1 MFETLIVQP
10 ILNVLL
16 IIYALVPGNDFGVA
30 VILFTVLVRF
40 ALWPLL
46 RKQLHQTRKIRELQP
61 EIKKIKE
68 KSKGDKQK
76 EGQMLMELYKE
87 RGVSPFG
94 SIGILFIQLPILIGL
109 FQGLRR
115 LANDA
120 STVYDIAYD
129 WVLDLGYMKEVV
141 ADISNFDESL
151 LGAVDLTRSAF
162 GELGTYMPALILA
175 VLAAVFQFFQS
186 KAMQPDTK
194 DKRTLRDILKSEAAG
209 KKVEQSEINAA
220 MGRNMRYFFPA
231 ITFLF
236 ASRVPGAL
244 ALYWATGSFIGILQ
258 QRTVLQQDV
267 EEMEELVPNG
277 DKKNKSK
284 KDLTRKPKYPKKK
297 NASKKSSAKSKG
309 G

>member
-1 MFETLIVQP
+1 MFETFIVQP

-16 IIYALVPGNDFGVA
+16 IIYALIPGHDFGVA
-30 VILFTVLVRF
+30 VLLFTILVRF

-61 EIKKIKE
+61 EIKKIKA
-68 KSKGDKQK
+68 KSKGDRQK
-76 EGQMLMELYKE
+76 EGQLLMELYKE

-94 SIGILFIQLPILIGL
+94 SIGILFLQLPILIGL

-120 STVYDIAYD
+120 NTVIDISYD
-129 WVLDLGYMKEVV
+129 WVKDLGYMKDVV

-151 LGAVDLTRSAF
+151 LGIVDLTRSAF
-162 GELGTYMPALILA
+162 GDMGTYMPALILA
-175 VLAAVFQFFQS
+175 VLAAIFQFYQS
-186 KAMQPDTK
+186 KSMQPDTK
-194 DKRTLRDILKSEAAG
+194 DKKTLRQILKSEASG
-209 KKVEQSEINAA
+209 DKVDQADINAA

-244 ALYWATGSFIGILQ
+244 ALYWAAGSFIGIIQ

-267 EEMEELVPNG
+267 EEMEVIA
-277 DKKNKSK
+277 DVNKSSSK
-284 KDLTRKPKYPKKK
+284 KDLTRKPKYPKNKK
-297 NASKKSSAKSKG
+297 TSAKTKG